1 MGDGAA
7 FSLILHDL
15 AEGHA
20 GGIVDADVN
29 ELPADPASI
38 ALAGAIVGDAMPDT
52 IEFAKL
58 FDVDV
63 DQFTGMPALIAPHRL
78 GRLQCR
84 NSVQAE
90 PVQDPADGDRRDAKF
105 RSDCLPVWR

>member
-38 ALAGAIVGDAMPDT
+38 ALAVRSSVMRCPT
-52 IEFAKL
+52 
-58 FDVDV
+58 
-63 DQFTGMPALIAPHRL
+63 RL
-78 GRLQCR
+78 NLPSFLMSMWISSLGC
-84 NSVQAE
+84 
-90 PVQDPADGDRRDAKF
+90 P
-105 RSDCLPVWR
+105 RS